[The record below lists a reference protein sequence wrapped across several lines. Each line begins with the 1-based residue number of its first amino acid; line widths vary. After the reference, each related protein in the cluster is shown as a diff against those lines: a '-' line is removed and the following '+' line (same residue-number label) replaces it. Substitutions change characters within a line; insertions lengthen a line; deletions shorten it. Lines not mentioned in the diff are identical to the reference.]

1 MARLRV
7 TSVASNECNETT
19 KSPFAINL
27 WRPKKKD
34 RMAVTVN
41 GDSLTIE
48 DVCSVAYKNEA
59 VKLPEDKEFWTRL
72 EDSRKFLM
80 DYINTGVPT
89 YGVTT
94 DFGDS
99 CHNQISVDKAG
110 ELQRTICT
118 YHGIGLGPKFDK
130 ETGRAVVLA
139 RLNGN
144 VKGGHSAI
152 RPELAKMLV
161 TLLNKDIIPVIPE
174 LGSVGASGD
183 LTPLSYLAAA
193 VMGKRNVYYKGKIVP
208 TMEAFNAEGITPLP
222 IEAKEGLALMNGT
235 SVMTAV
241 ASLAVKKAERLSNIS
256 DFLTAVTSEIT
267 RGKDTPFVKKV
278 SEIKNHKGQCE
289 SAAYVYNIINDS
301 KRVFKYEDF
310 LESQISKMD
319 GKKFVVQQN
328 KIQDR
333 YSIRCAPQIN
343 GVFRDTLN
351 MARSWVTEEL
361 NSANDNPLVDID
373 AKRIYNTGNFYGGH
387 ICAACDYLRTAL
399 ANIADLSDKQA
410 EVIIDGKFNG
420 LTENLIPFTSEDSP
434 RAGLRLGFK
443 AAQITISAIRGEV
456 QTYCYPVSVTSAPT
470 EALNQDKVSMGT
482 ISARKLNE
490 QIGLVFLQFA
500 THLLAAMQA
509 VDLCGKDD
517 FSPFTKKVYT
527 EVRKL
532 SAFVEDDRELD
543 KDAEAVCAWLKST
556 DLFA

>member
-1 MARLRV
+1 MA
-7 TSVASNECNETT
+7 
-19 KSPFAINL
+19 I
-27 WRPKKKD
+27 
-34 RMAVTVN
+34 TVKGEN
-41 GDSLTIE
+41 LTIE
-48 DVCSVAYKNEA
+48 NVWNVAFNNEEIN
-59 VKLPEDKEFWTRL
+59 LPEDKEFWDTL
-72 EDSRKFLM
+72 SASRKFLEE
-80 DYINTGVPT
+80 YIATGVPT

-99 CHNQISVDKAG
+99 CHNQISVEKAG
-110 ELQRTICT
+110 ELQRDICT
-118 YHGIGLGPKFDK
+118 YHGIGLGPKFDH

-152 RPELAKMLV
+152 RPELAKMMV
-161 TLLNKDIIPVIPE
+161 TMLNKDIIPVIPQ

-193 VMGKRNVYYKGKIVP
+193 IMGERDVYYKGKIVP
-208 TMEAFNAEGITPLP
+208 AMEAFNAEGIKPLP

-241 ASLAVKKAERLSNIS
+241 ASIAWKKAERLAKIS

-267 RGKDTPFVKKV
+267 KGKDTPFVAKV

-289 SAAYVYNIINDS
+289 SAAYVYDIIKDS
-301 KRVFKYEDF
+301 KRVFRYEDF
-310 LESQISKMD
+310 LRTQIEKLD
-319 GKKFVVQQN
+319 GKGFIAQQN

-343 GVFRDTLN
+343 GVYRDTLRF
-351 MARSWVTEEL
+351 ARDLITEEL
-361 NSANDNPLVDID
+361 NSANDNPLVDIE
-373 AKRIYNTGNFYGGH
+373 AGRLYNTGNFYGGH
-387 ICAACDYLRTAL
+387 ICAACDYMRTAL
-399 ANIADLSDKQA
+399 ANISDLSDKQA

-420 LTENLIPFTSEDSP
+420 LTENLIPYTPADHP

-456 QTYCYPVSVTSAPT
+456 MSYCFPISLTSQPT

-482 ISARKLNE
+482 ISARKFNE
-490 QIGLVFLQFA
+490 QIELVYLQFA

-509 VDLCGKDD
+509 VDLAGKDD
-517 FSPFTKKVYT
+517 FAPFTKKIHS
-527 EVRKL
+527 EVRRM
-532 SAFVEDDRELD
+532 SAFVEDDRVLD
-543 KDAEAVCAWLKST
+543 KEATAVAQWLKST
-556 DLFA
+556 ELFS

>member
-1 MARLRV
+1 MA
-7 TSVASNECNETT
+7 
-19 KSPFAINL
+19 I
-27 WRPKKKD
+27 
-34 RMAVTVN
+34 TVK
-41 GDSLTIE
+41 GEDLTIDNVW
-48 DVCSVAYKNEA
+48 DVAFNNE
-59 VKLPEDKEFWTRL
+59 KINLPEDKEFWDTL
-72 EDSRKFLM
+72 AASRKFLE
-80 DYINTGVPT
+80 DYIATGVPT

-99 CHNQISVDKAG
+99 CHNQISVEKAG
-110 ELQRTICT
+110 ELQRDICT
-118 YHGIGLGPKFDK
+118 YHGIGLGPKFDR

-152 RPELAKMLV
+152 RPELAKMMV
-161 TLLNKDIIPVIPE
+161 TMLNKDIIPVIPQ

-193 VMGKRNVYYKGKIVP
+193 IMGERDVYYKGKIVP
-208 TMEAFNAEGITPLP
+208 ALEAFNAEGIKPLP

-241 ASLAVKKAERLSNIS
+241 ASIAWKKAERLAKIS

-267 RGKDTPFVKKV
+267 KGKDTPFVAKV

-289 SAAYVYNIINDS
+289 SAAYVYDIIKDS
-301 KRVFKYEDF
+301 KRVFRYEDF
-310 LESQISKMD
+310 LKTQIEKLD
-319 GKKFVVQQN
+319 GKGFIAQQN

-343 GVFRDTLN
+343 GVYRDTLRF
-351 MARSWVTEEL
+351 ARDLITEEL
-361 NSANDNPLVDID
+361 NSANDNPLVDIE
-373 AKRIYNTGNFYGGH
+373 AGRLYNTGNFYGGH
-387 ICAACDYLRTAL
+387 ICAACDYMRTAL
-399 ANIADLSDKQA
+399 ANISDLSDKQA

-420 LTENLIPFTSEDSP
+420 LTENLIPYTPADHP

-456 QTYCYPVSVTSAPT
+456 MSYCFPISLTSQPT

-482 ISARKLNE
+482 ISARKFNE
-490 QIGLVFLQFA
+490 QIELVYLQFA

-509 VDLCGKDD
+509 VDLAGKDD
-517 FSPFTKKVYT
+517 FAPFTKKIHS
-527 EVRKL
+527 EVRNM
-532 SAFVEDDRELD
+532 SAFVEDDRALD
-543 KDAEAVCAWLKST
+543 KEATAVAQWLKST
-556 DLFA
+556 ELFS

>member
-1 MARLRV
+1 MA
-7 TSVASNECNETT
+7 
-19 KSPFAINL
+19 I
-27 WRPKKKD
+27 
-34 RMAVTVN
+34 TVK
-41 GDSLTIE
+41 GEDLTIE
-48 DVCSVAYKNEA
+48 NVWDVAFNNE
-59 VKLPEDKEFWTRL
+59 KINLPEDKEFWDTL
-72 EDSRKFLM
+72 AASRKFLE
-80 DYINTGVPT
+80 DYIATGVPT

-99 CHNQISVDKAG
+99 CHNQISVEKAG
-110 ELQRTICT
+110 ELQRDICT
-118 YHGIGLGPKFDK
+118 YHGIGLGPKFDH

-152 RPELAKMLV
+152 RPELAKMMV
-161 TLLNKDIIPVIPE
+161 TMLNKDIIPVIPQ

-193 VMGKRNVYYKGKIVP
+193 IMCERDVYYKGKIVP
-208 TMEAFNAEGITPLP
+208 AMEAFNAEGIKPLP

-241 ASLAVKKAERLSNIS
+241 ASIAWKKAERLAKIS

-267 RGKDTPFVKKV
+267 KGKDTPFVAKV

-289 SAAYVYNIINDS
+289 SAAYVYDIIKDS
-301 KRVFKYEDF
+301 KRVFRYEDF
-310 LESQISKMD
+310 LKTQIEKLD
-319 GKKFVVQQN
+319 GKGFIAQQN

-343 GVFRDTLN
+343 GVYRDTLRF
-351 MARSWVTEEL
+351 ARDLITEEL
-361 NSANDNPLVDID
+361 NSANDNPLVDIE
-373 AKRIYNTGNFYGGH
+373 AGRLYNTGNFYGGH
-387 ICAACDYLRTAL
+387 ICAACDYMRTAL
-399 ANIADLSDKQA
+399 ANISDLSDKQA

-420 LTENLIPFTSEDSP
+420 LTENLIPYTPADHP

-456 QTYCYPVSVTSAPT
+456 MSYCFPISLTSQPT

-482 ISARKLNE
+482 ISARKFNE
-490 QIGLVFLQFA
+490 QIELVYLQFA

-509 VDLCGKDD
+509 VDLAGRDD
-517 FSPFTKKVYT
+517 FAPFTKKVHS
-527 EVRKL
+527 EVRRM
-532 SAFVEDDRELD
+532 SAFVEDDRALD
-543 KDAEAVCAWLKST
+543 KEATAVAQWLKST
-556 DLFA
+556 ELFA

>member
-1 MARLRV
+1 MA
-7 TSVASNECNETT
+7 
-19 KSPFAINL
+19 I
-27 WRPKKKD
+27 
-34 RMAVTVN
+34 TVKGEN
-41 GDSLTIE
+41 LTIE
-48 DVCSVAYKNEA
+48 NVWNVAFNNEEIN
-59 VKLPEDKEFWTRL
+59 LPEDKEFWDTL
-72 EDSRKFLM
+72 AASRKFLE
-80 DYINTGVPT
+80 DYIATGVPT

-99 CHNQISVDKAG
+99 CHNQISVEKAG
-110 ELQRTICT
+110 ELQRDICT
-118 YHGIGLGPKFDK
+118 YHGIGLGPKFDH

-152 RPELAKMLV
+152 RPELAKMMV
-161 TLLNKDIIPVIPE
+161 TMLNKDIIPVIPQ

-193 VMGKRNVYYKGKIVP
+193 IMGERDVYYKGKIVP
-208 TMEAFNAEGITPLP
+208 AMEAFNAEGIKPLP

-241 ASLAVKKAERLSNIS
+241 ASIAWKKAERLAKIS

-267 RGKDTPFVKKV
+267 KGKDTPFVAKV

-289 SAAYVYNIINDS
+289 SAAYVYNIIKDS
-301 KRVFKYEDF
+301 KRVFRYEDF
-310 LESQISKMD
+310 LKTQIEKLD
-319 GKKFVVQQN
+319 GKGFIAQQN

-343 GVFRDTLN
+343 GVYRDTLRF
-351 MARSWVTEEL
+351 ARDLITEEL
-361 NSANDNPLVDID
+361 NSANDNPLVDIE
-373 AKRIYNTGNFYGGH
+373 AGRLYNTGNFYGGH
-387 ICAACDYLRTAL
+387 ICAACDYMRTAL
-399 ANIADLSDKQA
+399 ANISDLSDKQA

-420 LTENLIPFTSEDSP
+420 LTENLIPYTPADHP

-456 QTYCYPVSVTSAPT
+456 MSYCFPISLTSQPT

-482 ISARKLNE
+482 ISARKFNE
-490 QIGLVFLQFA
+490 QIELVYLQFA

-509 VDLCGKDD
+509 VDLAGKDD
-517 FSPFTKKVYT
+517 FAPFTKKVHS
-527 EVRKL
+527 EVRRM
-532 SAFVEDDRELD
+532 SAFVEDDRALD
-543 KDAEAVCAWLKST
+543 KEATAVAQWLKST
-556 DLFA
+556 ELFS

>member
-1 MARLRV
+1 MA
-7 TSVASNECNETT
+7 
-19 KSPFAINL
+19 I
-27 WRPKKKD
+27 
-34 RMAVTVN
+34 TVKGEN
-41 GDSLTIE
+41 LTIE
-48 DVCSVAYKNEA
+48 NVWNVAFNNE
-59 VKLPEDKEFWTRL
+59 KINLPEEKEFWDTL
-72 EDSRKFLM
+72 SASRKFLE
-80 DYINTGVPT
+80 DYIATGVPT

-99 CHNQISVDKAG
+99 CHNQISVEKAG
-110 ELQRTICT
+110 ELQRDICT
-118 YHGIGLGPKFDK
+118 YHGIGLGPKFDH

-152 RPELAKMLV
+152 RPELAKMMV
-161 TLLNKDIIPVIPE
+161 TMLNKDIIPVIPQ

-193 VMGKRNVYYKGKIVP
+193 IMGERDVYYKGKIVP
-208 TMEAFNAEGITPLP
+208 AMEAFNAEGIKPLP

-241 ASLAVKKAERLSNIS
+241 ASIAWKKAERLAKIS

-267 RGKDTPFVKKV
+267 KGKDTPFVAKV

-289 SAAYVYNIINDS
+289 SAAYVYDIIKDS
-301 KRVFKYEDF
+301 KRVFRYEDF
-310 LESQISKMD
+310 LKTQIEKLD
-319 GKKFVVQQN
+319 GKGFIAQQN

-343 GVFRDTLN
+343 GVYRDTLRF
-351 MARSWVTEEL
+351 ARDLITEEL
-361 NSANDNPLVDID
+361 NSANDNPLVDIE
-373 AKRIYNTGNFYGGH
+373 AGRLYNTGNFYGGH
-387 ICAACDYLRTAL
+387 ICAACDYMRTAL
-399 ANIADLSDKQA
+399 ANISDLSDKQA

-420 LTENLIPFTSEDSP
+420 LTENLIPYTPADHP

-456 QTYCYPVSVTSAPT
+456 MSYCFPISLTSQPT

-482 ISARKLNE
+482 ISARKFNE
-490 QIGLVFLQFA
+490 QIELVYLQFA

-509 VDLCGKDD
+509 IDLAGKDD
-517 FSPFTKKVYT
+517 FAPFTKKVHS
-527 EVRKL
+527 EVRRM
-532 SAFVEDDRELD
+532 SAFVEDDRALD
-543 KDAEAVCAWLKST
+543 KEATAVAQWLKST
-556 DLFA
+556 ELFS

>member
-1 MARLRV
+1 MA
-7 TSVASNECNETT
+7 
-19 KSPFAINL
+19 I
-27 WRPKKKD
+27 
-34 RMAVTVN
+34 TVK
-41 GDSLTIE
+41 GEDLTIE
-48 DVCSVAYKNEA
+48 NVWDVAFNNE
-59 VKLPEDKEFWTRL
+59 KINLPEDKEFWDTL
-72 EDSRKFLM
+72 AASRKFLE
-80 DYINTGVPT
+80 DYIATGVPT

-99 CHNQISVDKAG
+99 CHNQISVEKAG
-110 ELQRTICT
+110 ELQRDICT
-118 YHGIGLGPKFDK
+118 YHGIGLGPKFDH

-152 RPELAKMLV
+152 RPELAKMMV
-161 TLLNKDIIPVIPE
+161 TMLNKDIIPVIPQ

-193 VMGKRNVYYKGKIVP
+193 IMGERDVYYKGKIVP
-208 TMEAFNAEGITPLP
+208 AMEAFNAEGIKPLP

-241 ASLAVKKAERLSNIS
+241 ASIAWKKAERLAKIS

-267 RGKDTPFVKKV
+267 KGKDTPFVAKV

-289 SAAYVYNIINDS
+289 SAAYVYDIIKDS
-301 KRVFKYEDF
+301 KRVFRYEDF
-310 LESQISKMD
+310 LKTQIEKLD
-319 GKKFVVQQN
+319 GKGFIAQQN

-343 GVFRDTLN
+343 GVYRDTLRF
-351 MARSWVTEEL
+351 ARGLITEEL
-361 NSANDNPLVDID
+361 NSANDNPLVDIE
-373 AKRIYNTGNFYGGH
+373 AGRLYNTGNFYGGH
-387 ICAACDYLRTAL
+387 VCAACDYMRTAL
-399 ANIADLSDKQA
+399 ANISDLSDKQA

-420 LTENLIPFTSEDSP
+420 LTENLIPYTPADHP

-456 QTYCYPVSVTSAPT
+456 MSYCFPISLTSQPT

-482 ISARKLNE
+482 ISARKFNE
-490 QIGLVFLQFA
+490 QIELVYLQFA

-509 VDLCGKDD
+509 VDLAGKDD
-517 FSPFTKKVYT
+517 FAPFTRKVHA
-527 EVRKL
+527 EVRRM
-532 SAFVEDDRELD
+532 SAFVEDDRALD
-543 KDAEAVCAWLKST
+543 KEATAVAQWLKST
-556 DLFA
+556 ELFA

>member
-1 MARLRV
+1 MA
-7 TSVASNECNETT
+7 
-19 KSPFAINL
+19 I
-27 WRPKKKD
+27 
-34 RMAVTVN
+34 TVKGEN
-41 GDSLTIE
+41 LTIE
-48 DVCSVAYKNEA
+48 NVWNVAFNNEEIN
-59 VKLPEDKEFWTRL
+59 LPEDKEFWDTL
-72 EDSRKFLM
+72 AASRKFLE
-80 DYINTGVPT
+80 DYIATGVPT

-99 CHNQISVDKAG
+99 CHNQISVEKAG
-110 ELQRTICT
+110 ELQRDICT
-118 YHGIGLGPKFDK
+118 YHGIGLGPKFDH

-152 RPELAKMLV
+152 RPELAKMMV
-161 TLLNKDIIPVIPE
+161 TMLNKDIIPVIPQ

-193 VMGKRNVYYKGKIVP
+193 IMGERDVYYKGKIVP
-208 TMEAFNAEGITPLP
+208 AMEAFNAEGIKPLP

-241 ASLAVKKAERLSNIS
+241 ASIAWKKAERLAKIS

-267 RGKDTPFVKKV
+267 KGKDTPFVAKV

-289 SAAYVYNIINDS
+289 SAAYVYDIIKDS
-301 KRVFKYEDF
+301 KRVFRYEDF
-310 LESQISKMD
+310 LKTQIEKLD
-319 GKKFVVQQN
+319 GKGFIAQQN

-343 GVFRDTLN
+343 GVYRDTLRF
-351 MARSWVTEEL
+351 ARDLITEEL
-361 NSANDNPLVDID
+361 NSANDNPLVDIE
-373 AKRIYNTGNFYGGH
+373 AGRLYNTGNFYGGH
-387 ICAACDYLRTAL
+387 ICAACDYMRTAL
-399 ANIADLSDKQA
+399 ANISDLSDKQA

-420 LTENLIPFTSEDSP
+420 LTENLIPYTPADHP

-456 QTYCYPVSVTSAPT
+456 MSYCFPISLTSQPT

-482 ISARKLNE
+482 ISARKFNE
-490 QIGLVFLQFA
+490 QIELVYLQFA

-509 VDLCGKDD
+509 VDLAGKDY
-517 FSPFTKKVYT
+517 FATFTRKVHA
-527 EVRKL
+527 EVRSM
-532 SAFVEDDRELD
+532 SAFVEDDRALD
-543 KDAEAVCAWLKST
+543 KEATAVAQWLKST
-556 DLFA
+556 ELFA

>member
-1 MARLRV
+1 MA
-7 TSVASNECNETT
+7 
-19 KSPFAINL
+19 I
-27 WRPKKKD
+27 
-34 RMAVTVN
+34 TVK
-41 GDSLTIE
+41 GEDLTIE
-48 DVCSVAYKNEA
+48 NVWDVAFNNE
-59 VKLPEDKEFWTRL
+59 KINLPEDKEFWDTL
-72 EDSRKFLM
+72 AASRKFLE
-80 DYINTGVPT
+80 DYIATGVPT

-99 CHNQISVDKAG
+99 CHNQISVEKAG
-110 ELQRTICT
+110 ELQRDICT
-118 YHGIGLGPKFDK
+118 YHGIGLGPKFDR

-152 RPELAKMLV
+152 RPELAKMMV
-161 TLLNKDIIPVIPE
+161 TMLNKDIIPVIPQ

-193 VMGKRNVYYKGKIVP
+193 IMGERDVYYKGKIVP
-208 TMEAFNAEGITPLP
+208 AMEAFNAEGIKPLP

-241 ASLAVKKAERLSNIS
+241 ASIAWKKAERLAKIS

-267 RGKDTPFVKKV
+267 KGKDTPFVAKV

-289 SAAYVYNIINDS
+289 SAAYVYDIIKDS
-301 KRVFKYEDF
+301 KRVFRYEDF
-310 LESQISKMD
+310 LKTQIEKLD
-319 GKKFVVQQN
+319 GKGFIAQQN

-343 GVFRDTLN
+343 GVYRDTLRF
-351 MARSWVTEEL
+351 ARDLITEEL
-361 NSANDNPLVDID
+361 NSANDNPLVDIE
-373 AKRIYNTGNFYGGH
+373 AGRLYNTGNFYGGH
-387 ICAACDYLRTAL
+387 ICAACDYMRTAL
-399 ANIADLSDKQA
+399 ANISDLSDKQA

-420 LTENLIPFTSEDSP
+420 LTENLIPYTPADHP

-456 QTYCYPVSVTSAPT
+456 MSYCFPISLTSHPT

-482 ISARKLNE
+482 ISARKFNE
-490 QIGLVFLQFA
+490 QIELVYLQFA

-509 VDLCGKDD
+509 VDLAGKDD
-517 FSPFTKKVYT
+517 FAPFTKKVHA
-527 EVRKL
+527 EVRRM
-532 SAFVEDDRELD
+532 SAFVEDDRALD
-543 KDAEAVCAWLKST
+543 KEATAVAQWLKST
-556 DLFA
+556 ELFS

>member
-1 MARLRV
+1 MA
-7 TSVASNECNETT
+7 
-19 KSPFAINL
+19 I
-27 WRPKKKD
+27 
-34 RMAVTVN
+34 TVK
-41 GDSLTIE
+41 GEDLTIE
-48 DVCSVAYKNEA
+48 NVWNVAFNNEEIN
-59 VKLPEDKEFWTRL
+59 LPEDKEFWDTL
-72 EDSRKFLM
+72 AASRKFLEE
-80 DYINTGVPT
+80 YIATGVPT

-99 CHNQISVDKAG
+99 CHNQISVEKAG
-110 ELQRTICT
+110 ELQRDICT
-118 YHGIGLGPKFDK
+118 YHGIGLGPKFDH

-152 RPELAKMLV
+152 RPELAKMMV
-161 TLLNKDIIPVIPE
+161 TMLNKDIIPVIPQ

-193 VMGKRNVYYKGKIVP
+193 IMGERDVYYKGKIVP
-208 TMEAFNAEGITPLP
+208 AMEAFNAEGIKPLP

-241 ASLAVKKAERLSNIS
+241 ASIAWKKAERLAKIS

-267 RGKDTPFVKKV
+267 KGKDTPFVAKV

-289 SAAYVYNIINDS
+289 SAAYVYDIIKDS
-301 KRVFKYEDF
+301 KRVFRYEDF
-310 LESQISKMD
+310 LRTQIEKLD
-319 GKKFVVQQN
+319 GKGFIAQQN

-343 GVFRDTLN
+343 GVYRDTLRF
-351 MARSWVTEEL
+351 ARDLITEEL
-361 NSANDNPLVDID
+361 NSANDNPLVDIE
-373 AKRIYNTGNFYGGH
+373 AGRLYNTGNFYGGH
-387 ICAACDYLRTAL
+387 ICAACDYMRTAL
-399 ANIADLSDKQA
+399 ANISDLSDKQA

-420 LTENLIPFTSEDSP
+420 LTENLIPYTPADHP

-456 QTYCYPVSVTSAPT
+456 MSYCFPISLTSQPT

-482 ISARKLNE
+482 ISARKFNE
-490 QIGLVFLQFA
+490 QIELVYLQFA

-509 VDLCGKDD
+509 VDLAGKDD
-517 FSPFTKKVYT
+517 FAPFTRKVHA
-527 EVRKL
+527 EVRSM
-532 SAFVEDDRELD
+532 SAFVEDDRALD
-543 KDAEAVCAWLKST
+543 KEATAVAQWLKST
-556 DLFA
+556 ELFA

>member
-1 MARLRV
+1 MA
-7 TSVASNECNETT
+7 
-19 KSPFAINL
+19 I
-27 WRPKKKD
+27 
-34 RMAVTVN
+34 TVKGEN
-41 GDSLTIE
+41 LTIE
-48 DVCSVAYKNEA
+48 NVWNVAFNNEEIN
-59 VKLPEDKEFWTRL
+59 LPEDKEFWDTL
-72 EDSRKFLM
+72 TASRKFLE
-80 DYINTGVPT
+80 DYIATGVPT

-99 CHNQISVDKAG
+99 CHNQISVEKAG
-110 ELQRTICT
+110 ELQRDICT
-118 YHGIGLGPKFDK
+118 YHGIGLGPKFDH

-152 RPELAKMLV
+152 RPELAKMMV
-161 TLLNKDIIPVIPE
+161 TMLNKDIIPVIPQ

-193 VMGKRNVYYKGKIVP
+193 IMGERDVYYKGKIVP
-208 TMEAFNAEGITPLP
+208 AMEAFNAEGIKPLP

-241 ASLAVKKAERLSNIS
+241 ASIAWKKAERLAKIS

-267 RGKDTPFVKKV
+267 KGKDTPFVAKV

-289 SAAYVYNIINDS
+289 SAAYVYDIIKDS
-301 KRVFKYEDF
+301 KRVFRYEDF
-310 LESQISKMD
+310 LKTQIEKLD
-319 GKKFVVQQN
+319 GKGFIAQQN

-343 GVFRDTLN
+343 GVYRDTLRF
-351 MARSWVTEEL
+351 ARDLITEEL
-361 NSANDNPLVDID
+361 NSANDNPLVDIE
-373 AKRIYNTGNFYGGH
+373 AGRLYNTGNFYGGH
-387 ICAACDYLRTAL
+387 ICAACDYMRTAL
-399 ANIADLSDKQA
+399 ANISDLSDKQA

-420 LTENLIPFTSEDSP
+420 LTENLIPYTPADHP

-456 QTYCYPVSVTSAPT
+456 MSYCFPISLTSQPT

-482 ISARKLNE
+482 ISARKFNE
-490 QIGLVFLQFA
+490 QIELVYLQFA

-509 VDLCGKDD
+509 VDLAGKDD
-517 FSPFTKKVYT
+517 FAPFTKKVHS
-527 EVRKL
+527 EVRRM
-532 SAFVEDDRELD
+532 SAFVEDDRALD
-543 KDAEAVCAWLKST
+543 KEATAVAQWLKST
-556 DLFA
+556 ELFS

>member
-1 MARLRV
+1 M
-7 TSVASNECNETT
+7 S
-19 KSPFAINL
+19 
-27 WRPKKKD
+27 
-34 RMAVTVN
+34 VTVN
-41 GDSLTIE
+41 GNDLTIE
-48 DVCSVAYKNEA
+48 DVCNVAYKNEE
-59 VKLPEDKEFWTRL
+59 VSLPTDKDFWERL
-72 EDSRKFLM
+72 EKSRQFLM

-130 ETGRAVVLA
+130 VTGRAVMLA

-144 VKGGHSAI
+144 IKGGHSAI
-152 RPELAKMLV
+152 RPELAKMLL
-161 TLLNKDIIPVIPE
+161 TMLNKDIVPVIPE

-193 VMGKRNVYYKGKIVP
+193 IMGQRTVYYKGKIVP
-208 TMEAFNAEGITPLP
+208 TMQAFNAEGIKPLP

-241 ASLAVKKAERLSNIS
+241 ASLSLKKAERLANIS

-267 RGKDTPFVKKV
+267 RGKDTPFVAKV
-278 SEIKNHKGQCE
+278 SEIKNHKGQSD
-289 SAAYVYNIINDS
+289 SASYVYNIIKDS
-301 KRVFKYEDF
+301 KRVFRYEDF
-310 LESQISKMD
+310 LASQITKMD
-319 GKKFVVQQN
+319 GKKFVAQQN

-343 GVFRDTLN
+343 GVYRDTLQI
-351 MARSWVTEEL
+351 ARSWITEEL

-373 AKRIYNTGNFYGGH
+373 AERIYNTGNFYGGH
-387 ICAACDYLRTAL
+387 ICASCDYLRIAL

-420 LTENLIPFTSEDSP
+420 LTENLIPVTPPEHP

-456 QTYCYPVSVTSAPT
+456 QTYTFPVSITSAPT

-482 ISARKLNE
+482 ISARKLRD
-490 QIGLVFLQFA
+490 QIDLVYLQFA

-509 VDLCGKDD
+509 VDLAGIDD
-517 FSPFTKKVYT
+517 FAPFTKKVHE
-527 EVRKL
+527 EVRRL

-543 KDAEAVCAWLKST
+543 KDAEAVCAWLKTT
-556 DLFA
+556 DLFE

>member
-1 MARLRV
+1 MA
-7 TSVASNECNETT
+7 
-19 KSPFAINL
+19 I
-27 WRPKKKD
+27 
-34 RMAVTVN
+34 TVKGEN
-41 GDSLTIE
+41 LTIE
-48 DVCSVAYKNEA
+48 NVWDVAFNNE
-59 VKLPEDKEFWTRL
+59 KINLPEDKEFWDTL
-72 EDSRKFLM
+72 AASRKFLE
-80 DYINTGVPT
+80 DYIATGVPT

-99 CHNQISVDKAG
+99 CHNQISVEKAG
-110 ELQRTICT
+110 ELQRDICT
-118 YHGIGLGPKFDK
+118 YHGIGLGPKFDH

-152 RPELAKMLV
+152 RPELAKMMV
-161 TLLNKDIIPVIPE
+161 TMLNKDIIPVIPQ

-193 VMGKRNVYYKGKIVP
+193 IMGERDVYYKGKIVP
-208 TMEAFNAEGITPLP
+208 AMEAFNAEGIKPLP

-241 ASLAVKKAERLSNIS
+241 ASIAWKKAERLAKIS

-267 RGKDTPFVKKV
+267 KGKDTPFVAKV

-289 SAAYVYNIINDS
+289 SAAYVYDIIKDS
-301 KRVFKYEDF
+301 KRVFRYEDF
-310 LESQISKMD
+310 LRTQIEKLD
-319 GKKFVVQQN
+319 GKGFIAQQN

-343 GVFRDTLN
+343 GVYRDTLRF
-351 MARSWVTEEL
+351 ARDLITEEL
-361 NSANDNPLVDID
+361 NSANDNPLVDIE
-373 AKRIYNTGNFYGGH
+373 AGRLYNTGNFYGGH
-387 ICAACDYLRTAL
+387 ICAACDYMRTAL
-399 ANIADLSDKQA
+399 ANISDLSDKQA

-420 LTENLIPFTSEDSP
+420 LTENLIPYTPADHP

-456 QTYCYPVSVTSAPT
+456 MSYCFPISLTSQPT

-482 ISARKLNE
+482 ISARKFNE
-490 QIGLVFLQFA
+490 QIELVYLQFA

-509 VDLCGKDD
+509 VDLAGKDD
-517 FSPFTKKVYT
+517 FAPFTRKVHA
-527 EVRKL
+527 EVRRM
-532 SAFVEDDRELD
+532 SAFVEDDRALD
-543 KDAEAVCAWLKST
+543 KEATAVAQWLKST
-556 DLFA
+556 ELFA

>member
-1 MARLRV
+1 MA
-7 TSVASNECNETT
+7 
-19 KSPFAINL
+19 I
-27 WRPKKKD
+27 
-34 RMAVTVN
+34 TVK
-41 GDSLTIE
+41 GEDLTIE
-48 DVCSVAYKNEA
+48 NVWDVAFNNE
-59 VKLPEDKEFWTRL
+59 KINLPEDKEFWDTL
-72 EDSRKFLM
+72 AASRKFLE
-80 DYINTGVPT
+80 DYIATGVPT

-99 CHNQISVDKAG
+99 CHNQISVEKAG
-110 ELQRTICT
+110 ELQRDICT
-118 YHGIGLGPKFDK
+118 YHGIGLGPKFDH

-152 RPELAKMLV
+152 RPELAKMMV
-161 TLLNKDIIPVIPE
+161 TMLNKDIIPVIPQ

-193 VMGKRNVYYKGKIVP
+193 IMGERDVYYKGKIVP
-208 TMEAFNAEGITPLP
+208 ALEAFNAEGIKPLP

-241 ASLAVKKAERLSNIS
+241 ASIAWKKAERLAKIS

-267 RGKDTPFVKKV
+267 KGKDTPFVAKV

-289 SAAYVYNIINDS
+289 SAAYVYDIIKDS
-301 KRVFKYEDF
+301 KRVFRYEDF
-310 LESQISKMD
+310 LKTQIEKLD
-319 GKKFVVQQN
+319 GKGFIAQQN

-343 GVFRDTLN
+343 GVYRDTLRF
-351 MARSWVTEEL
+351 ARDLITEEL
-361 NSANDNPLVDID
+361 NSANDNPLVDIE
-373 AKRIYNTGNFYGGH
+373 AGRLYNTGNFYGGH
-387 ICAACDYLRTAL
+387 ICAACDYMRTAL
-399 ANIADLSDKQA
+399 ANISDLSDKQA

-420 LTENLIPFTSEDSP
+420 LTENLIPYTPADHP

-456 QTYCYPVSVTSAPT
+456 MSYCFPISLTSQPT

-482 ISARKLNE
+482 ISARKFNE
-490 QIGLVFLQFA
+490 QIELVYLQFA

-509 VDLCGKDD
+509 VDLAGKDD
-517 FSPFTKKVYT
+517 FAPFTKKVHS
-527 EVRKL
+527 EVRRM
-532 SAFVEDDRELD
+532 SAFVEDDRALD
-543 KDAEAVCAWLKST
+543 KEATAVAQWLKST
-556 DLFA
+556 ELFS

>member
-1 MARLRV
+1 MA
-7 TSVASNECNETT
+7 
-19 KSPFAINL
+19 I
-27 WRPKKKD
+27 
-34 RMAVTVN
+34 TVK
-41 GDSLTIE
+41 GDDLTIE
-48 DVCSVAYKNEA
+48 NVWNVAFNNE
-59 VKLPEDKEFWTRL
+59 KINLPEDKEFWDTL
-72 EDSRKFLM
+72 AASRKFLE
-80 DYINTGVPT
+80 DYIATGVPT

-99 CHNQISVDKAG
+99 CHNQISVEKAG
-110 ELQRTICT
+110 ELQRDICT
-118 YHGIGLGPKFDK
+118 YHGIGLGPKFDH

-152 RPELAKMLV
+152 RPELAKMMV
-161 TLLNKDIIPVIPE
+161 TMLNKDIIPVIPQ

-193 VMGKRNVYYKGKIVP
+193 IMGERDVYYKGKIVP
-208 TMEAFNAEGITPLP
+208 AMEAFNAEGIKPLP

-241 ASLAVKKAERLSNIS
+241 ASIAWKKAERLAKIS

-267 RGKDTPFVKKV
+267 KGKDTPFVAKV

-289 SAAYVYNIINDS
+289 SAAYVYDIIKDS
-301 KRVFKYEDF
+301 KRVFRYEDF
-310 LESQISKMD
+310 LKTQIEKLD
-319 GKKFVVQQN
+319 GKGFIAQQN

-343 GVFRDTLN
+343 GVYRDTLRF
-351 MARSWVTEEL
+351 ARDLITEEL
-361 NSANDNPLVDID
+361 NSANDNPLVDIE
-373 AKRIYNTGNFYGGH
+373 AGRLYNTGNFYGGH
-387 ICAACDYLRTAL
+387 ICAACDYMRTAL
-399 ANIADLSDKQA
+399 ANISDLSDKQA

-420 LTENLIPFTSEDSP
+420 LTENLIPYTPADHP

-456 QTYCYPVSVTSAPT
+456 MSYCFPISLTSQPT

-482 ISARKLNE
+482 ISARKFNE
-490 QIGLVFLQFA
+490 QIELVYLQFA

-509 VDLCGKDD
+509 VDLAGRDD
-517 FSPFTKKVYT
+517 FAPFTKKVHS
-527 EVRKL
+527 EVRRM
-532 SAFVEDDRELD
+532 SAFVEDDRALD
-543 KDAEAVCAWLKST
+543 KEATAVAQWLKST
-556 DLFA
+556 ELFS

>member
-1 MARLRV
+1 MA
-7 TSVASNECNETT
+7 
-19 KSPFAINL
+19 I
-27 WRPKKKD
+27 
-34 RMAVTVN
+34 TVK
-41 GDSLTIE
+41 GEDLTIE
-48 DVCSVAYKNEA
+48 NVWDVAFNNE
-59 VKLPEDKEFWTRL
+59 KINLPEDKEFWDTL
-72 EDSRKFLM
+72 AASRKFLE
-80 DYINTGVPT
+80 DYIATGVPT

-99 CHNQISVDKAG
+99 CHNQISVEKAG
-110 ELQRTICT
+110 ELQRDICT
-118 YHGIGLGPKFDK
+118 YHGIGLGPKFDH

-152 RPELAKMLV
+152 RPELAKMMV
-161 TLLNKDIIPVIPE
+161 TMLNKDIIPVIPQ

-193 VMGKRNVYYKGKIVP
+193 IMGERDVYYKGKIVP
-208 TMEAFNAEGITPLP
+208 AMEAFNAEGIKPLP

-241 ASLAVKKAERLSNIS
+241 ASIAWKKAERLAKIS

-267 RGKDTPFVKKV
+267 KGKDTPFVAKV

-289 SAAYVYNIINDS
+289 SAAYVYDIIKDS
-301 KRVFKYEDF
+301 KRVFRYEDF
-310 LESQISKMD
+310 LKTQIEKLD
-319 GKKFVVQQN
+319 GKGFIAQQN

-343 GVFRDTLN
+343 GVYRDTLRF
-351 MARSWVTEEL
+351 ARDLITEEL
-361 NSANDNPLVDID
+361 NSANDNPLVDIE
-373 AKRIYNTGNFYGGH
+373 AGRLYNTGNFYGGH
-387 ICAACDYLRTAL
+387 ICAACDYMRTAL
-399 ANIADLSDKQA
+399 ANISDLSDKQA

-420 LTENLIPFTSEDSP
+420 LTENLIPYTPADHP

-456 QTYCYPVSVTSAPT
+456 MSYCFPISLTSQPT

-482 ISARKLNE
+482 ISARKFNE
-490 QIGLVFLQFA
+490 QIELVYLQFA

-509 VDLCGKDD
+509 VDLAGRDD
-517 FSPFTKKVYT
+517 FAPFTKKVHS
-527 EVRKL
+527 EVRRM
-532 SAFVEDDRELD
+532 SAFVEDDRALD
-543 KDAEAVCAWLKST
+543 KEATAVAQWLKST
-556 DLFA
+556 ELFA

>member
-1 MARLRV
+1 MA
-7 TSVASNECNETT
+7 
-19 KSPFAINL
+19 I
-27 WRPKKKD
+27 
-34 RMAVTVN
+34 TVKGEN
-41 GDSLTIE
+41 LTIE
-48 DVCSVAYKNEA
+48 NVWNVAFNNEEIN
-59 VKLPEDKEFWTRL
+59 LPEDKEFWDTL
-72 EDSRKFLM
+72 AASRKFLE
-80 DYINTGVPT
+80 DYIATGVPT

-99 CHNQISVDKAG
+99 CHNQISVEKAG
-110 ELQRTICT
+110 ELQRDICT
-118 YHGIGLGPKFDK
+118 YHGIGLGPKFDR

-152 RPELAKMLV
+152 RPELAKMMV
-161 TLLNKDIIPVIPE
+161 TMLNKDIIPVIPQ

-193 VMGKRNVYYKGKIVP
+193 IMGERDVYYKGKIVP
-208 TMEAFNAEGITPLP
+208 ALEAFNAEGIKPLP

-241 ASLAVKKAERLSNIS
+241 ASIAWKKAERLAKIS

-267 RGKDTPFVKKV
+267 KGKDTPFVAKV

-289 SAAYVYNIINDS
+289 SAAYVYDIIKDS
-301 KRVFKYEDF
+301 KRVFRYEDF
-310 LESQISKMD
+310 LRTQIEKLD
-319 GKKFVVQQN
+319 GKGFIAQQN

-343 GVFRDTLN
+343 GVYRDTLRF
-351 MARSWVTEEL
+351 ARDLITEEL
-361 NSANDNPLVDID
+361 NSANDNPLVDFE
-373 AKRIYNTGNFYGGH
+373 AGRLYNTGNFYGGH
-387 ICAACDYLRTAL
+387 ICAACDYMRTAL
-399 ANIADLSDKQA
+399 ANISDLSDKQA

-420 LTENLIPFTSEDSP
+420 LTENLIPYTPADHP

-456 QTYCYPVSVTSAPT
+456 MSYCFPISLTSQPT

-482 ISARKLNE
+482 ISARKFNE
-490 QIGLVFLQFA
+490 QIELVYLQFA

-509 VDLCGKDD
+509 VDLAGKDD
-517 FSPFTKKVYT
+517 FAPFTRKVHA
-527 EVRKL
+527 EVRRM
-532 SAFVEDDRELD
+532 SAFVEDDRALD
-543 KDAEAVCAWLKST
+543 KEATAVAQWLKST
-556 DLFA
+556 ELFA